1 MSSVISE
8 DMYGVWTRCQANTE
22 LLKIHPLYLLAFV
35 YEQRY
40 YTWADWG
47 ATLWNRVAEIET
59 ATNMTSP
66 TWKRQVD
73 ADRLLTLSTSSTLLN
88 EVHATHVELTHSGTV
103 TSFGL
108 TVGKSCL
115 EIISEA
121 EKRRQEL
128 GLSTQPICY
137 MSGLEARVKYTMSQ
151 CESLSNKLS
160 ELKHRLLGQIEV
172 VCIGVPYLNNSRTY
186 ISVGSLII

>member
-1 MSSVISE
+1 MSSVIPK
-8 DMYGVWTRCQANTE
+8 DMYEVLTQCQANTE
-22 LLKIHPLYLLAFV
+22 LLKVHPLYLLAFV

-40 YTWADWG
+40 YTWTNWA

-66 TWKRQVD
+66 TWTRQIE
-73 ADRLLTLSTSSTLLN
+73 ADRLRTLSTSTTLLK
-88 EVHATHVELTHSGTV
+88 ELHATHVELSHSGTV

-128 GLSTQPICY
+128 GLSTLPICY

-172 VCIGVPYLNNSRTY
+172 VRIRVPSKVT
-186 ISVGSLII
+186 